1 MKNRFLILI
10 LSIALSDY
18 TLIEIDA
25 TSYSEWVYF
34 SFTSGEVIEIEDP
47 LDSNQW
53 DLAIMRNHFRTN
65 SGQSGNEIGGA
76 YVDSSQTWTTESW
89 ESITEVPENA
99 IFSPDGILDTI
110 YDLETHEF
118 SQTPGSV
125 VLETWGWVDID
136 NNYQFHYNNHLFFVR
151 TAMGEYVKFWPYS
164 YYNNQDV
171 SGYIS
176 IIYEIGILNNNCSNS
191 GDVNFDGILNLL
203 DIIVI
208 RDHIIG
214 TSILSNSEQC
224 QADINFDVFVDIL
237 DILAIINLI
246 FNEM

>member
-89 ESITEVPENA
+89 ESITEVPESA

-125 VLETWGWVDID
+125 VLETWGWVDIN
-136 NNYQFHYNNHLFFVR
+136 NNYEFNYNNYMFFVR
-151 TAMGEYVKFWPYS
+151 TEMGEYVKFWPYS
-164 YYNNQDV
+164 YYNSEET

-176 IIYEIGILNNNCSNS
+176 IAYETGIQNNNCNNS
-191 GDVNFDGILNLL
+191 GDANFDELVNLL
-203 DIIVI
+203 DIIII
-208 RDHIIG
+208 RNHII
-214 TSILSNSEQC
+214 SVEVLSNNEQC
-224 QADINFDVFVDIL
+224 QADINYDSLIDLFDIMFIL
-237 DILAIINLI
+237 NLI
-246 FNEM
+246 FD